1 MPRGRPFVTCVIP
14 AYNRARFLPRSIESV
29 LGQDFPQSEREVI
42 VVDDGSTD
50 GTARLLARYGEKI
63 RVIRQEESGQG
74 ESIRRGILAAR
85 GEIIANLDADDAW
98 KPRKLRRISEF
109 FRRFPDVAEII
120 HRAEHVDERMNAL
133 RGLHSEDALHKI
145 RMLPKHAAATA
156 FARHDISSLKRL
168 SEGCPPQPP
177 ARSVLL
183 MLLLCGGSSWA
194 VRKSA
199 VAGRLDAAAVP
210 KLSADFFYACLAMAP
225 RRAAMI
231 CLNERLSYW
240 RHWPHDVGFGG
251 KGSYESRKTKALL
264 ESLDCLLALLPTS
277 APLSDSLR
285 EIRKH
290 YTARVML
297 LDHARNS

>member
-14 AYNRARFLPRSIESV
+14 AYNRARFLPRAIESA
-29 LGQDFPQSEREVI
+29 LGQDFPESEREII

-85 GEIIANLDADDAW
+85 GKIIANLDADDAW
-98 KPRKLRRISEF
+98 KPRKLRRISDF
-109 FRRFPDVAEII
+109 FSRFPDVGEVI
-120 HRAEHVDERMNAL
+120 HRAEHVDEEMNVL
-133 RGLHSEDALHKI
+133 RGFYREDALHKI
-145 RMLPKHAAATA
+145 RMLPRRASAAA
-156 FARHDISSLKRL
+156 FARHDIGSLKRL
-168 SEGCPPQPP
+168 AAGCPPQPP
-177 ARSVLL
+177 ARSLLL

-199 VAGRLDAAAVP
+199 VAGRLAAAPVP
-210 KLSADFFYACLAMAP
+210 KLSADFFYACLAMFP
-225 RRAAMI
+225 RRAAII
-231 CLNERLSYW
+231 CLNERLSFW

-251 KGSYESRKTKALL
+251 KGSYEIRKTKALL
-264 ESLDCLLALLPTS
+264 ESLDCLLALFPES

-297 LDHARNS
+297 LNHGRNS